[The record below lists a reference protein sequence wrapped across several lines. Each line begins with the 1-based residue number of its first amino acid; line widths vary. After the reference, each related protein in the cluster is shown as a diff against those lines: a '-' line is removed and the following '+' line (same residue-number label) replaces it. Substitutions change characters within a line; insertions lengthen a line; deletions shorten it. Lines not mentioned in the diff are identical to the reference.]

1 MRVIKLLLLF
11 NASLLLVACNSA
23 SDTKSADN
31 KVVEARAVLIQ
42 PLGGFPEKQAKIL
55 KKRIEQI
62 VPHVAIAD
70 PIPLASSAY
79 FEPLHRYRADSL
91 LYYLYR
97 KTYRRKGVVVLGLTY
112 KDISTSTR
120 GYYDYGVMGLARS
133 PGDVCIVSTYRLSRR
148 SEYRFDQMFKVA
160 IHELAHTEGLGHCEL
175 SPTCYMKD
183 SKYKSPTLEEDE
195 FCITCKTYLIKRGW
209 KL

>member
-79 FEPLHRYRADSL
+79 FEP
-91 LYYLYR
+91 
-97 KTYRRKGVVVLGLTY
+97 
-112 KDISTSTR
+112 
-120 GYYDYGVMGLARS
+120 
-133 PGDVCIVSTYRLSRR
+133 
-148 SEYRFDQMFKVA
+148 
-160 IHELAHTEGLGHCEL
+160 
-175 SPTCYMKD
+175 
-183 SKYKSPTLEEDE
+183 
-195 FCITCKTYLIKRGW
+195 
-209 KL
+209 

>member
-1 MRVIKLLLLF
+1 MLL
-11 NASLLLVACNSA
+11 SVACKNT
-23 SDTKSADN
+23 SDTKRSDN
-31 KVVEARAVLIQ
+31 NVVEARAVLIQ

-55 KKRIEQI
+55 KKRLEQI

-70 PIPLASSAY
+70 PIPIASSAY

-91 LYYLYR
+91 LHYLCR

-175 SPTCYMKD
+175 SATCYMKD
-183 SKYKSPTLEEDE
+183 SKYKSPTLEEDG

-209 KL
+209 KLE